1 MNFVW
6 KDGILIR
13 KTLWV
18 EFGDKLVEKDGLI
31 CFYCGRDCIKSTAH
45 KANTATIDHIIPKA
59 NGGRTQLDNL
69 VICCRA
75 CNLEKGSKT
84 DFLTMFR
91 RKAQVRMQN
100 RLKRKKLKP

>member
-6 KDGILIR
+6 KDGILTR

-18 EFGDKLVEKDGLI
+18 EFGDKLVEKYKLL
-31 CFYCGRDCIKSTAH
+31 CFYCGRDCERTIRH
-45 KANTATIDHIIPKA
+45 KASMATVDHLVPKA
-59 NGGRTQLDNL
+59 SGGADELQNL

-84 DFLTMFR
+84 SWLTMFQ
-91 RKAQVRMQN
+91 RKKEQRMQN
-100 RLKRKKLKP
+100 WIKRRE